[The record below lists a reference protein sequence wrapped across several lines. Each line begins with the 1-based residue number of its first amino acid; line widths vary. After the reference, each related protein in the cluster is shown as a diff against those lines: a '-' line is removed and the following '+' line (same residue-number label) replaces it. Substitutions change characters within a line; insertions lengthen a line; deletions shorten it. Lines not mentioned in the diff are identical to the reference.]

1 MALGVFLSVG
11 GLCWPA
17 FRRGRGRRP
26 LRPASRLVAVIL
38 LRTRKNAPFGERLS
52 RLCTCNPSDPESL
65 LLCGPCSLRGL
76 LHDARR
82 AGLSSDGL
90 LFGPEAS
97 LRTRFR
103 RVCAD
108 LELPA
113 AWHAFRRGMAADMLR
128 GGSPIGE
135 ILVAGSWRSGAFLRY
150 LRRAELDTRASVDVS
165 SSADPGVLE
174 AVFDHSGSD

>member
-1 MALGVFLSVG
+1 MGQCVASAV
-11 GLCWPA
+11 
-17 FRRGRGRRP
+17 RRLP
-26 LRPASRLVAVIL
+26 PD
-38 LRTRKNAPFGERLS
+38 AP
-52 RLCTCNPSDPESL
+52 
-65 LLCGPCSLRGL
+65 
-76 LHDARR
+76 
-82 AGLSSDGL
+82 

-108 LELPA
+108 VDLPA

-150 LRRAELDTRASVDVS
+150 LRRAEVDARAAIDGAAECD
-165 SSADPGVLE
+165 SAALE
-174 AVFDHSGSD
+174 AVFQQTDEE